1 MSNSLDGAVAV
12 VTGAGSGIGRASAQ
26 RFAEDGAQVVV
37 SDVDREGGAETVEL
51 IEEAGGEATFVACDV
66 TEQDD
71 IDALF
76 RETVETYGPPDV
88 AHNNAGI
95 EGATVPTHEQ
105 SDEDWASVIDV
116 NLTGVWRCLKAEI
129 ALMAEHGGGAIVNTA
144 SIAGLSAGGPAPY
157 VASKHGVVG
166 LTRITAVEYG
176 DLGIRVNA
184 VCPGVVDTPMIDRSS
199 EAGFGDRLEQIVRT
213 NPISRKADPREVAD
227 AVAWLAS
234 DEASYVTGHAMT
246 VDGGFMSQ

>member
-1 MSNSLDGAVAV
+1 MSNAHDGAVAV
-12 VTGAGSGIGRASAQ
+12 VTGAGSGIGRASAL
-26 RFAEDGAQVVV
+26 RFAADGAQVVV
-37 SDVDREGGAETVEL
+37 SDVDREGGAETVDR
-51 IEEAGGEATFVACDV
+51 IEDAGGEATFVPCDV
-66 TEQDD
+66 TEGDEV
-71 IDALF
+71 DALF

-95 EGATVPTHEQ
+95 EGKTVPTHEQ

-129 ALMAEHGGGAIVNTA
+129 PLMAEHGGGAIVNTS

-176 DLGIRVNA
+176 DLGVRVNA

-199 EAGFGDRLEQIVRT
+199 DAGFGDRLDAIVET
-213 NPISRKADPREVAD
+213 NPISRQADPGEIAD